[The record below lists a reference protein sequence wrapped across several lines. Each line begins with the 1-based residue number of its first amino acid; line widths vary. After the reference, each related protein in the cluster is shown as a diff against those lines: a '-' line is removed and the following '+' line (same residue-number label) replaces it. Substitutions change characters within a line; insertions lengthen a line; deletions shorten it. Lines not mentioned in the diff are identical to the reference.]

1 MNFLGRVLER
11 GTRLPVVGA
20 MVEASG
26 QLTYTDGE
34 GRFALAGLADGAVQV
49 VVTDVD
55 HARLESEETIEPGKA
70 TEVTYWLQRTSS
82 QGEYE
87 AVVVGER
94 EEKQVS
100 HVAIAAGEI
109 RRVAG
114 VSGDA
119 VKVIQNL
126 PGMSRSFMSGEMI
139 VRGGNARDTR
149 VYVDGE
155 EVPAVFHFGG
165 LTSIY
170 SSELLKD
177 VEFEAGNFGVRSG
190 RAIGGRVNLVTRDPG
205 ERTHALADANLY
217 HATALYEG
225 RPSEDLGIAIAA
237 RRSYADAVVTRALE
251 SMDDAPGVSA
261 APRYYDLQLKA
272 A

>member
-1 MNFLGRVLER
+1 MSHSLRRARPARLLLGVAVSARAETEPKESGILTRAPAVVQPAEPEYPEAARAAGLSGVVTLEIEISETGAVTDAMVTGPAGQGFDEAALAAARKLRFSPAEIDGAPAPVRIEYRFTFSPPAPPAAPAPPPVNFLGRVLER

-70 TEVTYWLQRTSS
+70 TEVTYWLQRTAT

-94 EEKQVS
+94 EQKQVS

-114 VSGDA
+114 VSG
-119 VKVIQNL
+119 
-126 PGMSRSFMSGEMI
+126 
-139 VRGGNARDTR
+139 TR
-149 VYVDGE
+149 
-155 EVPAVFHFGG
+155 
-165 LTSIY
+165 
-170 SSELLKD
+170 
-177 VEFEAGNFGVRSG
+177 
-190 RAIGGRVNLVTRDPG
+190 
-205 ERTHALADANLY
+205 
-217 HATALYEG
+217 
-225 RPSEDLGIAIAA
+225 
-237 RRSYADAVVTRALE
+237 
-251 SMDDAPGVSA
+251 
-261 APRYYDLQLKA
+261 
-272 A
+272 